1 VRLFADRTGLE
12 PATSAVTGQHS
23 NQLNYR
29 SFSNWERKY
38 ICFPYFTKNH
48 SKKCILLYCSMKVSG
63 FTIVRNAIKFDY
75 PVLESINSIL
85 PLVDEMIV
93 AVGNS
98 EDNTLQL
105 IETIN
110 SPKLKVIHSV
120 WDDSLRKGGRLL
132 AVETNKAMWAT
143 ASDSDWCFYIQA
155 DEVLHEKYYETVYES
170 MRLYKDDKNVDGL
183 LFKYVHFY
191 GNYNYIAN
199 SPKWYNREIRIVRKS
214 NLITSWG
221 DAQGFRKYS
230 PNPQPDIE
238 DWADIVLADGVLEKE
253 IIANKLAVKPI
264 NASIYHYGWVKE
276 PAAQQRKQETFHKMW
291 HDDEWV
297 QNNVVKAD
305 TYDYGIIDSLE
316 KFEDAHP
323 AVMQDRIS
331 QRNWM
336 FDFDTQ
342 KSKMRFKY
350 RFRKWLKDVLGVSI
364 GEYRN
369 YKVV

>member
-1 VRLFADRTGLE
+1 
-12 PATSAVTGQHS
+12 
-23 NQLNYR
+23 
-29 SFSNWERKY
+29 
-38 ICFPYFTKNH
+38 
-48 SKKCILLYCSMKVSG
+48 MKVSG
-63 FTIVRNAIKFDY
+63 FTIVRNAVKFDY
-75 PVLESINSIL
+75 PVLESIHSIL
-85 PLVDEMIV
+85 PIVDEMIV

-132 AVETNKAMWAT
+132 AVETNKAMRAT
-143 ASDSDWCFYIQA
+143 APDSDWCFYIQA
-155 DEVLHEKYYETVYES
+155 DEVLHEKYHDAVRQA
-170 MRLYKDDKNVDGL
+170 MLLHKDNIKVDGL
-183 LFKYVHFY
+183 LFNYVHFY

-199 SPKWYNREIRIVRKS
+199 SPKWYSREIRIVRKN